1 MSNLATIVK
10 KKSQYDLSD
19 LVLRGNDKDIQTIYR
34 RAMKKAAK
42 EQEKILKQAKNL
54 EQ

>member
-1 MSNLATIVK
+1 MSNLAILPK

-19 LVLRGNDKDIQTIYR
+19 LVLRGNDRDIQIIYR

-42 EQEKILKQAKNL
+42 EQEKILKKAKSL
-54 EQ
+54 